1 MVDVVAE
8 KPVILFDLVSTI
20 TDAGPRYAAAYL
32 RMAAAYNLPVP
43 TEEDILSEL
52 GQRNLHEII
61 RIHSPDLPVEK
72 IGDFMNDCNSAC
84 DSLLYNVRWIERLFP
99 DVREA
104 LSGLKDRGYTLGLYT
119 GTREDAM
126 MAQLNYHNILSYF
139 DADLLRGKDN
149 IRDQA
154 RDTQTLKSEQI
165 ASLRAARLG
174 RAVIVVGDT
183 MSDYQAAKANGANF
197 VGFAPLAKDAAKFT
211 DHGQVVFNS
220 YKDISSI
227 IATLCVTGAPARRQS
242 LPGLNT

>member
-1 MVDVVAE
+1 MVDMSLE

-20 TDAGPRYAAAYL
+20 TDAGPRYAQAYI

-43 TEEDILSEL
+43 TEEDILTEL
-52 GQRNLHEII
+52 GQRNLRDII

-72 IGDFMNDCNSAC
+72 ISDFMNDCNSAC
-84 DSLLYNVRWIERLFP
+84 DSLLCNVTWIERLFP

-104 LSGLKDRGYTLGLYT
+104 LGALKDQGYTLGLYT

-126 MAQLNYHNILSYF
+126 MSQLRYHNILSYF

-149 IRDQA
+149 VRDHDK
-154 RDTQTLKSEQI
+154 DTQALKNEQI
-165 ASLRAARLG
+165 LSLRAARPG

-183 MSDYQAAKANGANF
+183 MSDYQAAQANGANF
-197 VGFAPLAKDAAKFT
+197 VGFAPLLKDSVKFT

-227 IATLCVTGAPARRQS
+227 IATVCVTGAPARRQS

>member
-1 MVDVVAE
+1 MVDVGLE

-20 TDAGPRYAAAYL
+20 TDAGPRYAAAYI
-32 RMAAAYNLPVP
+32 RMAVAYNLPVP
-43 TEEDILSEL
+43 TEQDILTEL
-52 GQRNLHEII
+52 GQRNLRDII

-72 IGDFMNDCNSAC
+72 IGDFMNGCNSAC
-84 DSLLYNVRWIERLFP
+84 DSLLCNVNWIERLFP

-104 LSGLKDRGYTLGLYT
+104 LGALKDQGYTLGLYT

-126 MAQLNYHNILSYF
+126 MAQLRYHNILSYF

-149 IRDQA
+149 VRDQGK
-154 RDTQTLKSEQI
+154 DTQTLKNEQI
-165 ASLRAARLG
+165 ESLRAARPN

-183 MSDYQAAKANGANF
+183 MSDYQAAKANGVSF
-197 VGFAPLAKDAAKFT
+197 VGFAPLSADATKFT

-220 YKDISSI
+220 YKDIFST
-227 IATLCVTGAPARRQS
+227 IATVCVTGAPARRQS